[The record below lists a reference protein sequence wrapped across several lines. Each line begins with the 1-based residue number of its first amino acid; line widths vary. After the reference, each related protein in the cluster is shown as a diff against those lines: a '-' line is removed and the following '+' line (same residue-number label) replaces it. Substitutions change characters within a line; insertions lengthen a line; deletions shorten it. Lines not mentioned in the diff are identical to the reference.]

1 VSAYVLMKALESAP
15 DRYEWGIRL
24 LTLGQVD
31 RAYDRLATH
40 VQAGQSVLDV
50 GCGTGALT
58 VRAAQRGAAVR
69 GIDVSARM
77 LDQARRNAE
86 RGGYGEQVEWIEM
99 GVVELDREPE
109 QSRQVVMSGL
119 CFSELTDGERSFALA
134 QAYRILEPGGLLLLA
149 DEVVP
154 QSVLRR
160 VLYALVRWPLAL
172 LTYLLTQTTT
182 HGLRDLRQQVEQAGF
197 VLESYR
203 LNRLH
208 SFAELAARRPL
219 ES

>member
-1 VSAYVLMKALESAP
+1 MKVLESAP

-31 RAYDRLATH
+31 RAYDRLVAH
-40 VQAGQSVLDV
+40 VQAGQRVLDV

-77 LDQARRNAE
+77 LDQARRNVE
-86 RGGYGEQVEWIEM
+86 RSGVGELVECVEM

-119 CFSELTDGERSFALA
+119 CLSELTDGERAFALA

-154 QSVLRR
+154 QSVLRH
-160 VLYALVRWPLAL
+160 VLYAAVRWPLVL

-182 HGLRDLRQQVEQAGF
+182 HGLPNVRQQVERAGF

-208 SFAELAARRPL
+208 SFAELVARRPA
-219 ES
+219 

>member
-1 VSAYVLMKALESAP
+1 MKVLESAP

-31 RAYDRLATH
+31 RAYDRLVAH
-40 VQAGQSVLDV
+40 VQAGQRVLDV

-58 VRAAQRGAAVR
+58 VRAAQRGATVR

-77 LDQARRNAE
+77 LNLARQNVARS
-86 RGGYGEQVEWIEM
+86 GYGEHVELVEM
-99 GVVELDREPE
+99 GVAELDREPE
-109 QSRQVVMSGL
+109 RSRQAVMSGL
-119 CFSELTDGERSFALA
+119 CFSELTDGERAFALA
-134 QAYRILEPGGLLLLA
+134 QAYRILEPGGLVLVA

-154 QSVLRR
+154 QGVLRR
-160 VLYALVRWPLAL
+160 ILYAAVRWPLAL

-182 HGLRDLRQQVEQAGF
+182 HGVADLRRQVKEAGF
-197 VLESYR
+197 RVESYR

-208 SFAELAARRPL
+208 SFAELVARRPA
-219 ES
+219 